1 MQVTATL
8 LTRGRATESNA
19 GYELVEDDVF
29 EYYGDSFI
37 VCTCIKCA
45 SPFLLLEV
53 RYSVDPDANNI
64 TKHKILYPIE
74 GNTLLTSVPYKILK
88 PYLQAVRN
96 YEMAQYEPC
105 VIMCRRALEVLAK
118 DKNILG
124 SNLYERLVTM
134 HDQGILDKRMLEWAH
149 SIRLVGNEA
158 VHDDEGDIPMS
169 DANDILEFT
178 EALLYYI
185 YEVSKKYTDF
195 QKRREM
201 S

>member
-1 MQVTATL
+1 MQVSATL
-8 LTRGRATESNA
+8 LTRGRATGSNA

-29 EYYGDSFI
+29 EYYGDSFV

-53 RYSVDPDANNI
+53 RYSVDPEANNI
-64 TKHKILYPIE
+64 TKHKVLYPIE
-74 GNTLLTSVPYKILK
+74 GNVSFASVPQKILK

-105 VIMCRRALEVLAK
+105 VIMCRRAVEVLAK
-118 DKNILG
+118 DKNISG

-134 HDQGILDKRMLEWAH
+134 HSQGIVDKKMLEWAH

-158 VHDDEGDIPMS
+158 AHDDEGNIPVN
-169 DANDILEFT
+169 DASDILEFT

-185 YEVSKKYTDF
+185 YEVNKKYTDF
-195 QKRREM
+195 KKRREK